1 MKRTTLVAAAF
12 LTTVSS
18 VALAQAPSSPSTT
31 APPAATKT
39 QTGGANLQQ
48 QVTTNLQNSGFTN
61 VKVMPD
67 SFLVQATDKSGN
79 PVTMFIGPNSMTEVT
94 TVGANGQAT
103 GTNTGVS
110 AKNVGGMFAS
120 VPASDELSSKVV
132 GLDVYNNDH
141 QNIGTIKDV
150 AYNGTTVSGYILGVG
165 GFLGMGRSLRCGSSV
180 RREARLRYQ
189 GQQVACDNGCQYRPA
204 EVGARIQVS
213 QQDLIKTN
221 VAGAC

>member
-1 MKRTTLVAAAF
+1 MKKTTLVAAAF

-18 VALAQAPSSPSTT
+18 AALAQAPSSPSTSAPT
-31 APPAATKT
+31 ATTNTK
-39 QTGGANLQQ
+39 TGGASLQQ

-79 PVTMFIGPNSMTEVT
+79 AVTMFIGPNSISAVT
-94 TVGANGQAT
+94 TVGANGQASGTST
-103 GTNTGVS
+103 GES
-110 AKNVGGMFAS
+110 AKNTGGTFAS

-150 AYNGTTVSGYILGVG
+150 AYNGTSVSGYIPV
-165 GFLGMGRSLRCGSSV
+165 SYTHLRAHETDSY
-180 RREARLRYQ
+180 L
-189 GQQVACDNGCQYRPA
+189 
-204 EVGARIQVS
+204 
-213 QQDLIKTN
+213 
-221 VAGAC
+221 

>member
-1 MKRTTLVAAAF
+1 MKKTTILAAAF

-18 VALAQAPSSPSTT
+18 VALAQAPGSPSS
-31 APPAATKT
+31 PPAATKT

-79 PVTMFIGPNSMTEVT
+79 LVTMFIGPNSMTEVT
-94 TVGANGQAT
+94 TVGANGQPSE
-103 GTNTGVS
+103 TNTG
-110 AKNVGGMFAS
+110 APGMNAGGMFTS

-150 AYNGTTVSGYILGVG
+150 AYNGTSVSGYILGVG
-165 GFLGMGRSLRCGSSV
+165 GFLGMGDHYVAV
-180 RREARLRYQ
+180 RPSAVKLGYDTKDSKWHATMDANA
-189 GQQVACDNGCQYRPA
+189 GQLKSAPEYKYPSKN
-204 EVGARIQVS
+204 
-213 QQDLIKTN
+213 
-221 VAGAC
+221 